1 MNPTGFVK
9 HAAALIALALCSA
22 CAGGSAVAPASGNS
36 AVQYVGRTASVN
48 GRLVTAARPNPHGAQ
63 YRTIVSELTGNAKS
77 KYFEYIINFYGSYA
91 GIFHYPIKDSETGE
105 INDVGGQGCTN
116 VLHGYGRRTIWIM
129 AAYNDM
135 TEYVVPHKPIETL
148 PAVSDGS
155 MPSSC
160 AMDTDGDLA
169 VGILDGPSEGDV
181 LIFKHATGSGTFVK
195 SQLQREYFDGYDD
208 KGNLFFDGF
217 TSQGNFAL
225 VELPKGS
232 TKTHVIETSNTV
244 QFPGSV
250 QWDGTYLTVF
260 DQLANEMYQYTVS
273 GTTATLQHTISFVGS
288 SDCAQTWIAT
298 GVVYCGDAFNNNG
311 EVFAYPAGGS
321 PIAVF
326 TGNFDEPLG
335 TVAAKSL

>member
-1 MNPTGFVK
+1 MTKASVRSAPSVACKSKRPKRHRIAGKVGAMSSIKEASGKGVPFMNPTGFVK

-105 INDVGGQGCTN
+105 LNDVGGQGCTN

-155 MPSSC
+155 M
-160 AMDTDGDLA
+160 
-169 VGILDGPSEGDV
+169 
-181 LIFKHATGSGTFVK
+181 
-195 SQLQREYFDGYDD
+195 
-208 KGNLFFDGF
+208 
-217 TSQGNFAL
+217 
-225 VELPKGS
+225 
-232 TKTHVIETSNTV
+232 
-244 QFPGSV
+244 
-250 QWDGTYLTVF
+250 
-260 DQLANEMYQYTVS
+260 
-273 GTTATLQHTISFVGS
+273 
-288 SDCAQTWIAT
+288 
-298 GVVYCGDAFNNNG
+298 
-311 EVFAYPAGGS
+311 
-321 PIAVF
+321 
-326 TGNFDEPLG
+326 
-335 TVAAKSL
+335 